1 VVSEAHDAD
10 EAPGRD
16 ACARVDGLVEVDVST
31 KLIRNAP
38 GLAKVRLRGA
48 AAREREGVLSRRLIE
63 VQEAERRAVAR
74 ELHDEIGQTLTA
86 LKINLQA
93 LPSMIDLATQRR
105 IDESVAMVGRLLDQV
120 RAISLDLRPSV
131 LDDWGLT
138 AAVRWYA
145 ERHSEHSGLVV
156 TVRSRLGDDRFPT
169 DIETGCF
176 RITQEA
182 VTNAMRHA
190 HAQRMTIDLRRQN
203 GGIKVVMSDDGQGFD
218 VAAARQRAAAG
229 ASLGLLGM
237 QERTF
242 LLGGDLRIVSTPGRG
257 TKVNAWIPF
266 RASP

>member
-1 VVSEAHDAD
+1 MLFVAVRHRRGDVRHWRECLVEPRRS
-10 EAPGRD
+10 APGQTKALLRGV
-16 ACARVDGLVEVDVST
+16 AARARV
-31 KLIRNAP
+31 R
-38 GLAKVRLRGA
+38 
-48 AAREREGVLSRRLIE
+48 VLTRRLLE

-93 LPSMIDLATQRR
+93 LPSAIDLAAQGR
-105 IDESVAMVGRLLDQV
+105 IGESVEMVGRLLDQV
-120 RAISLDLRPSV
+120 RTMSLDLRPSV

-145 ERHSEHSGLVV
+145 GRDRGHSGLAVN
-156 TVRSRLGDDRFPT
+156 VRSRLGDDRFPI

-203 GGIKVVMSDDGQGFD
+203 GAIKVLISDDGKGFD
-218 VAAARQRAAAG
+218 VAAAQRRAAAG
-229 ASLGLLGM
+229 ACMGLLGM
-237 QERTF
+237 QERTL
-242 LLGGDLRIVSTPGRG
+242 LLGGNLRIESTPGRG
-257 TKVNAWIPF
+257 TKVSAWIPLE
-266 RASP
+266 ASP